1 MIIRNIFVSKIHY
14 DDEIARVNQWQKIKL
29 FLFITSLVQR
39 YEIQNEK
46 GKQLPSLDEIIGL
59 THTPKTIKRD

>member
-29 FLFITSLVQR
+29 FLFIMSLVQR

-46 GKQLPSLDEIIGL
+46 GKQLPSLDGIIGL
-59 THTPKTIKRD
+59 THTPKTIECL